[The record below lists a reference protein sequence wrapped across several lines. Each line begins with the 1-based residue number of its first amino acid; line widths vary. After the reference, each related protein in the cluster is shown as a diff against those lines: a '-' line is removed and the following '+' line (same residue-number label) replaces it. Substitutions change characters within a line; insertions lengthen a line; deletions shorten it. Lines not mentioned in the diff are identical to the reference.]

1 MAEPQEKRPLNW
13 WIKATQV
20 IRTTLKPHIDMYNSK
35 HPVKLSG
42 TLHVSVAKALKS
54 SNLLSPTV
62 TPSLPEILKVYNDLV
77 AESDAELVAEEPMVI
92 PEESKLEKLSK
103 LLEDFFDGETTEI
116 IIRRRRRGCWC

>member
-1 MAEPQEKRPLNW
+1 MTEPQEKRALNW

-42 TLHVSVAKALKS
+42 TLHVSVAKVLKS

-62 TPSLPEILKVYNDLV
+62 TPSLPEILKAYNKIV
-77 AESDAELVAEEPMVI
+77 EESDAELTADEPMVV
-92 PEESKLEKLSK
+92 PEVTKLTR
-103 LLEDFFDGETTEI
+103 LLEIFFDSENTEI
-116 IIRRRRRGCWC
+116 IIRRPRKRSCWC